1 MPELPTYGGQAVIEG
16 VMMRGA
22 RFSAVAVRAPDQS
35 IVIDRKPLAKIYQ
48 SKLTKIPFLRGLL
61 ILWDAL
67 ALGMRSLAFS
77 ANIQAEEEDERI
89 EGVPLTITL
98 IGSLAVGVSIFF
110 LLPAGVAQW
119 LGESAGWSPLMAGL
133 IEGLLRLGLLVSY
146 VGGIGLMA
154 DIRRVYG
161 YHGAEHKTI
170 NAFEAGAPLEVE
182 DVARFPIEHP
192 RCGTAFLLTVAIFS
206 IIAFSLLGPMPL
218 LARLVSRILLIP
230 VLASMAYEYI
240 RFSARFASN
249 PLIKLLI
256 WPNLA
261 LQRLTTRE
269 PSESMLEV
277 AISSFQAMRESE
289 VSADS
294 PA

>member
-35 IVIDRKPLAKIYQ
+35 IVIDKQPLARIYR
-48 SKLTKIPFLRGLL
+48 SKLTKIPFVRGLL
-61 ILWDAL
+61 MLWDAL

-77 ANIQAEEEDERI
+77 ANIQADEEEERI
-89 EGVPLTITL
+89 EGASLTITL
-98 IGSLAVGVSIFF
+98 VGSLAVGISIFF

-119 LGESAGWSPLMAGL
+119 LGEIAGWSSLTASL
-133 IEGLLRLGLLVSY
+133 AEGLLRLGLLVSY
-146 VGGIGLMA
+146 VGGIGLMK

-170 NAFEAGAPLEVE
+170 NAFEAGAALDVKE
-182 DVARFPIEHP
+182 VARFPVVHP
-192 RCGTAFLLTVAIFS
+192 RCGTAFLLTIAFLSV
-206 IIAFSLLGPMPL
+206 IAFSLLGPMPL
-218 LARLVSRILLIP
+218 LARLASRILLIP
-230 VLASMAYEYI
+230 VLASLAYEYI
-240 RFSARFASN
+240 RFSARYSTH

-269 PSESMLEV
+269 PDEEMLEV
-277 AISSFQAMRESE
+277 AIASFQAMRESE
-289 VSADS
+289 LPAGS

>member
-119 LGESAGWSPLMAGL
+119 LGESAGWSSLMAGL

-182 DVARFPIEHP
+182 EVARFPIEHP

>member
-119 LGESAGWSPLMAGL
+119 LGESAGWSSLMAGL